1 MSLSREKV
9 NHLSQLIVRGLEE
22 MPGVTLRMPSNTVR
36 LQIVSAIQEALRLE
50 EEVDFAVRQTLASY
64 TRKVVEGSREWD
76 VMYQKLYELEL
87 AKH

>member
-1 MSLSREKV
+1 MSLSREKI
-9 NHLSQLIVRGLEE
+9 NHLSQLVVRRLEE
-22 MPGVTLRMPSNTVR
+22 MPEVTLRVPSNSVR

-64 TRKVVEGSREWD
+64 TRRIVEGSREWD

-87 AKH
+87 DKH

>member
-9 NHLSQLIVRGLEE
+9 NHISQLVVRGLEE
-22 MPGVTLRMPSNTVR
+22 MQGVELRMPSNTVR
-36 LQIVSAIQEALRLE
+36 LQIVNAIQEALRLE

-64 TRKVVEGSREWD
+64 TRRITEGSREWD

>member
-9 NHLSQLIVRGLEE
+9 NHLSQLVVRRLEE
-22 MPGVTLRMPSNTVR
+22 MPEVTLRMPSNTVR
-36 LQIVSAIQEALRLE
+36 LQVVGAIQEALRLE

-64 TRKVVEGSREWD
+64 TRRIMEGSREWD

-87 AKH
+87 DKH

>member
-9 NHLSQLIVRGLEE
+9 NHLSQLVVRRLEE

-50 EEVDFAVRQTLASY
+50 EEVDFAVRQTLASD
-64 TRKVVEGSREWD
+64 TRKVGEGSREWD

-87 AKH
+87 DKH

>member
-9 NHLSQLIVRGLEE
+9 NHLSQLVVRRLED
-22 MPGVTLRMPSNTVR
+22 MPEVTLLMPSNTVR
-36 LQIVSAIQEALRLE
+36 LQIVNAIQEALRLE

-64 TRKVVEGSREWD
+64 TRRIVEGSREWD

-87 AKH
+87 DKR

>member
-9 NHLSQLIVRGLEE
+9 NHLSQLVVRRLEA
-22 MPGVTLRMPSNTVR
+22 MPEVTLLMPSNTVR
-36 LQIVSAIQEALRLE
+36 LQIVGAIQEALRLE

-64 TRKVVEGSREWD
+64 TRRIVEGSREWD

-87 AKH
+87 DKR

>member
-9 NHLSQLIVRGLEE
+9 NHLSQLILRDLEE
-22 MPGVTLRMPSNTVR
+22 MPGVTLRMPSNVVR
-36 LQIVSAIQEALRLE
+36 LQVVNAIQEALRLE

-64 TRKVVEGSREWD
+64 TRRINEGSREWD

>member
-9 NHLSQLIVRGLEE
+9 NHLSQLVVRRLED
-22 MPGVTLRMPSNTVR
+22 MPEVTLRMPSNTVR
-36 LQIVSAIQEALRLE
+36 LQIVGAIQEALRLE

-64 TRKVVEGSREWD
+64 TRRIVEGSREWD

-87 AKH
+87 DKR

>member
-9 NHLSQLIVRGLEE
+9 NHLSQLVVRRLEA
-22 MPGVTLRMPSNTVR
+22 MPEVTLLMPSNTVR
-36 LQIVSAIQEALRLE
+36 LQIVNAIQEALRLE

-64 TRKVVEGSREWD
+64 TRRIVEGSREWD

-87 AKH
+87 DKR

>member
-9 NHLSQLIVRGLEE
+9 NHLSQLVVRRLEE
-22 MPGVTLRMPSNTVR
+22 MPGVTLRMPANTVR

-50 EEVDFAVRQTLASY
+50 EEVDNAVRQTLASY
-64 TRKVVEGSREWD
+64 TRKIVEGSREWD

>member
-9 NHLSQLIVRGLEE
+9 NHLSQLVVRRLEE
-22 MPGVTLRMPSNTVR
+22 MPEVTLRMPSNTVR
-36 LQIVSAIQEALRLE
+36 LQIVGAIQEALRLE

-64 TRKVVEGSREWD
+64 TRRIMEGSREWD

-87 AKH
+87 DKH

>member
-1 MSLSREKV
+1 MSLTREKV
-9 NHLSQLIVRGLEE
+9 NHLSQLVVRRLEE

-36 LQIVSAIQEALRLE
+36 LQIVGAIQEALQLE
-50 EEVDFAVRQTLASY
+50 EKVDFAVRQTLASY
-64 TRKVVEGSREWD
+64 TRRVVEGSREWD

>member
-9 NHLSQLIVRGLEE
+9 NHLSQLVVRRLEE
-22 MPGVTLRMPSNTVR
+22 MPEVTLRMPSNTVR
-36 LQIVSAIQEALRLE
+36 LQIVGAIQEALRLE

-64 TRKVVEGSREWD
+64 TRRIMEGSREWD

-87 AKH
+87 GKH

>member
-9 NHLSQLIVRGLEE
+9 NHLSQLVVRGLEE

-50 EEVDFAVRQTLASY
+50 EEVDFAVRQILASY
-64 TRKVVEGSREWD
+64 TRRITEGSREWD

>member
-9 NHLSQLIVRGLEE
+9 NHLSQLVVRRLED
-22 MPGVTLRMPSNTVR
+22 MPEVTLRMPSNTVR
-36 LQIVSAIQEALRLE
+36 LQIVNAIQEALRLE

-64 TRKVVEGSREWD
+64 TRRIVEGSREWD

-87 AKH
+87 DKR

>member
-9 NHLSQLIVRGLEE
+9 NHLSQLVVRRLEE
-22 MPGVTLRMPSNTVR
+22 MPGVALRMPSNTVR
-36 LQIVSAIQEALRLE
+36 LQVVSAIQEALRLE

-64 TRKVVEGSREWD
+64 TRRIVEGSREWD

-87 AKH
+87 DKH